1 MELIKTLPNLL
12 QKKPKAVIFDT
23 DNTLYPYEPAHQAAT
38 EATEAKACDLLG
50 VPIEKFEEAFKTAR
64 KNVKAQLNQT
74 ASSHSRLL
82 YYQRTIELLGMH
94 TQILMTLDLEQTY
107 WRTFLANC
115 RLFQEVKEFILDLK
129 GVGITTAIIT
139 DLTAQIQFRKIIYL
153 GLDSYFDYV
162 VTSEEAGIDKPHEA
176 PFKIALKKLQLA
188 PENIWMIGDN
198 PDADIAGAAK
208 FNMLTLQ
215 KKHDGVLIKQQGISV
230 PSYIFEN
237 YVELRKDLIW
247 LK

>member
-1 MELIKTLPNLL
+1 MSIPNSL
-12 QKKPKAVIFDT
+12 QKKPQAVIFDT
-23 DNTLYPYEPAHQAAT
+23 DNTLYPYEQAHKAAT
-38 EATEAKACDLLG
+38 KATEIKACDLLG
-50 VPIEKFEEAFKTAR
+50 VPLEKFKDAFAIAR
-64 KNVKAQLNQT
+64 KDVKTQLKKT

-82 YYQRTIELLGMH
+82 YYQRAIELLGLN

-115 RLFQEVKEFILDLK
+115 RLFPDVKEFILDLK
-129 GVGITTAIIT
+129 SVGITTAIIT

-153 GLDSYFDYV
+153 GLDTYFDYV
-162 VTSEEAGIDKPHEA
+162 VTSEEAGIDKPDQA
-176 PFKIALKKLQLA
+176 PFEIALKKLQIS

-198 PDADIAGAAK
+198 PDADIAGAAQ

-215 KKHDGVLIKQQGISV
+215 KTHKGVEINNNST
-230 PSYIFEN
+230 YIIED
-237 YVELRKDLIW
+237 YTKLRNKLTW

>member
-1 MELIKTLPNLL
+1 MHLIKTLPDLL
-12 QKKPKAVIFDT
+12 QKKPQAVIFDT
-23 DNTLYPYEPAHQAAT
+23 DNTLYPYEPAHKAAT
-38 EATEAKACDLLG
+38 KATETKACDLLG
-50 VPIEKFEEAFKTAR
+50 VPIEKFREAFKTAR
-64 KNVKAQLNQT
+64 KNVKAQLKQT

-82 YYQRTIELLGMH
+82 YYQRTIELLGLN

-115 RLFQEVKEFILDLK
+115 RLFPEVKEFILDLK
-129 GVGITTAIIT
+129 STGITIAIIT

-162 VTSEEAGIDKPHEA
+162 VTSEEAGIDKPHQAQFE
-176 PFKIALKKLQLA
+176 IALKKLQVA
-188 PENIWMIGDN
+188 PESIWMIGDN
-198 PDADIAGAAK
+198 SDTDIAGAAK

-215 KKHDGVLIKQQGISV
+215 KKHEGVLIKQQSIGAPDYV
-230 PSYIFEN
+230 FEN
-237 YVELRKDLIW
+237 YMELRKKLIW